1 MIQSGTHAG
10 KTYVFPDMLCPFVLV
25 IIFLSIFHL
34 SFTMENSLKQFG
46 ENSKDFLCDVH
57 KQRKLQTW
65 VICPQNIV
73 LDLEKM
79 EIGSEKKVCDI
90 SKFESR

>member
-1 MIQSGTHAG
+1 
-10 KTYVFPDMLCPFVLV
+10 
-25 IIFLSIFHL
+25 
-34 SFTMENSLKQFG
+34 MEKSLKQFG

-73 LDLEKM
+73 LDLAKM
-79 EIGSEKKVCDI
+79 EIGTEKKVCDI